1 MDDTCRKK
9 KETIGS
15 DCIHINLIARA
26 IDSVPPELQIALLL
40 LSHSHSRATDSPSS
54 TSGERPRP
62 ARTAPSHTDS
72 SPPASGG
79 DTRRRCGRHKGGRGE
94 RTGRGEDLANA
105 FDGTDAVGLE
115 IQNAARSQYQPMF
128 SAALLSKL
136 PPPPLSVVSAAR
148 RRRRSHRRGRR
159 FAGQRVG
166 TGVSMPIQLSHR
178 QDGPTGQR
186 ERRVRSSSH
195 GPSDYLSAFKL

>member
-136 PPPPLSVVSAAR
+136 PPPPPLRRLRRPPSASLSSPGAALR
-148 RRRRSHRRGRR
+148 RTAGGDWGIHAYPVITPTRRSHWSEREK
-159 FAGQRVG
+159 
-166 TGVSMPIQLSHR
+166 
-178 QDGPTGQR
+178 GP
-186 ERRVRSSSH
+186 
-195 GPSDYLSAFKL
+195 